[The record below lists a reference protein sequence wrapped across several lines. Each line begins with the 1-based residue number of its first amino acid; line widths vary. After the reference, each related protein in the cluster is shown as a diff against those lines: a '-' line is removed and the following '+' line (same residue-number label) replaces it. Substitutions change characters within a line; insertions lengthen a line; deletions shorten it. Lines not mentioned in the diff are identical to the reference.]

1 MRLDLVQDRDLRQ
14 VLTPFLSA
22 GRVETQWLIREAGLM
37 FVTNHVL
44 AGATI
49 GRRLGGHPVLAF
61 AAGVASHFVMDACP
75 HWGTA
80 ATGPAGQEEFL
91 RVARRDGCAG
101 LVALGAAATLSEPG
115 MRRSV
120 VFAMAGA
127 ALPDMDKPCLHFF
140 GFYPFPDWFRRFHGW
155 IQHESPRLLPWEL
168 AVAGGLAVAV
178 VKGPSRLRGGRA
190 RR

>member
-1 MRLDLVQDRDLRQ
+1 
-14 VLTPFLSA
+14 
-22 GRVETQWLIREAGLM
+22 VETKWPISEADLM

-49 GRRLGGHPVLAF
+49 GRRLGAHPVAAF
-61 AAGVASHFVMDACP
+61 AAGMASHFVMDACP

-91 RVARRDGCAG
+91 RLARRDGCAG
-101 LVALGAAATLSEPG
+101 LVALGAAAAIAEPAL
-115 MRRSV
+115 RRSV
-120 VFAMAGA
+120 LFAMAGA
-127 ALPDMDKPCLHFF
+127 ALPDMDKPCVHFL

-168 AVAGGLAVAV
+168 AVAGGLALAVAT
-178 VKGPSRLRGGRA
+178 GPGRRRGGRA